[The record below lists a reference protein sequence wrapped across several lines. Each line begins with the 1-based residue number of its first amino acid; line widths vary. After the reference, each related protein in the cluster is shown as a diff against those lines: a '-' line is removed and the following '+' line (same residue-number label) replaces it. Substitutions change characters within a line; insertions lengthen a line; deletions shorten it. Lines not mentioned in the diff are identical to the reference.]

1 MPDNIESADSA
12 LILTIQSHVA
22 YGYVG
27 NRAAVVPLNAM
38 GHETIAVHTVQLSN
52 HTGYGAFQGD
62 FFSEEHLR
70 KVLSGIK
77 DRGIFPDIRA
87 VLTGYLGEPTLGHL
101 VLETVAEVKKQ
112 AAHDVLYVCDPVM
125 GDVGRGFFV
134 KEGIPAFFK
143 NEAIAAADII
153 TPNQFELEYLSGQT
167 ISNRKDALHACQS
180 MHDQGVAMVLLT
192 SLEIDDTP
200 ADHIQMLLSTREK
213 QSFIVTTPKLP
224 FDIPLNGSGDT
235 TAALFCGYLLQG
247 DAPHQALEKTA
258 SAIYTV
264 FEKTK
269 TMGRRELALIQSQQH
284 FAKAPQRFS
293 VKSF

>member
-1 MPDNIESADSA
+1 MPVNPENADSA

-22 YGYVG
+22 FGYVG

-70 KVLSGIK
+70 KVLNGIK
-77 DRGIFPDIRA
+77 DRGVFPDIRA
-87 VLTGYLGEPTLGHL
+87 VLTGYLGEPSLGKL
-101 VLETVAEVKKQ
+101 VLETVAEVKQQ

-143 NEAIAAADII
+143 NDAMAAADII

-167 ISNRKDALHACQS
+167 IRNRADALQACKA
-180 MHDQGVAMVLLT
+180 MHDKGVALVLLT
-192 SLEIDDTP
+192 SMEIDDTP
-200 ADHIQMLLSTREK
+200 ADHIQMLLSTHDG
-213 QSFIVTTPKLP
+213 QSYIVTTPKLP
-224 FDIPLNGSGDT
+224 FDIPLNGSGDA

-258 SAIYTV
+258 SSIYTV
-264 FEKTK
+264 FETTK
-269 TMGRRELALIQSQQH
+269 AMGRRELALIQSQHH
-284 FAKAPQRFS
+284 FARAPQRFA
-293 VKSF
+293 VKPF